1 MREGVLDKVELRV
14 GGEERMVPRCA
25 KHRHIHH
32 LLRLHVE
39 MHSDYMKT
47 RRIDEAYKVL
57 INLRLDSLEDLLV
70 LSDG

>member
-1 MREGVLDKVELRV
+1 
-14 GGEERMVPRCA
+14 
-25 KHRHIHH
+25 
-32 LLRLHVE
+32 
-39 MHSDYMKT
+39 MKT